1 VPWPSWEEAA
11 AATALSVVLWALVP
25 RLPRT
30 RTGDAAVPAL
40 REFALIA
47 GLYAI
52 WRLARMLPVTHEAGA
67 LDRARDIDRFQHRL
81 HLPTEISMQHL
92 VVAHDWL
99 ARLVNGYYAVLH
111 VPALIAFIVWAFARH
126 RDRYPHWRNGLVA
139 VTAGCLVIRFL
150 RVAPPRFVDDLGFV
164 DLSARFGLGVYG
176 DVGTGVSDQFAAMP
190 SIHVG
195 WAAVVALGTF
205 ALTTSRWRWL
215 VLMHLPA
222 TVFVVA
228 ATGHHWWMDGV
239 VAVLLLV
246 GGLLLDGAIRRRRV
260 GSSDGTSQPLDGPR
274 GAAPTA
280 ADRRDRD
287 DAPTAPDAGRI
298 SPLA

>member
-11 AATALSVVLWALVP
+11 IATIASLAAWLVLS

-30 RTGDAAVPAL
+30 RIGDAVLPAF

-47 GLYAI
+47 GLYAV
-52 WRLARMLPVTHEAGA
+52 WRLARMLPITHEEGA
-67 LDRARDIDRFQHRL
+67 IDRARDINHFQHIL
-81 HLPTEISMQHL
+81 HLPSEISMQHF

-99 ARLVNGYYAVLH
+99 ARFVNGYYAIVHL
-111 VPALIAFIVWAFARH
+111 PALITFLVWSFVRH

-139 VTAGCLVIRFL
+139 VTAGCLLIRFL
-150 RVAPPRFVDDLGFV
+150 RVAPPRFVPELGFV
-164 DLSARFGLGVYG
+164 DLSSRYGLGVYG

-205 ALTTSRWRWL
+205 AMTTSRWRWV
-215 VLMHLPA
+215 VLMHLPV

-228 ATGHHWWMDGV
+228 ATGHHWWMDGL
-239 VAVLLLV
+239 VALLLLV
-246 GGLLLDGAIRRRRV
+246 GGLVLDTVLRRRSQVRV
-260 GSSDGTSQPLDGPR
+260 A
-274 GAAPTA
+274 GANAQRPS
-280 ADRRDRD
+280 RSL
-287 DAPTAPDAGRI
+287 P
-298 SPLA
+298 

>member
-1 VPWPSWEEAA
+1 VPWPSWEQAA
-11 AATALSVVLWALVP
+11 VATVLSLVAWLVVS

-30 RTGDAAVPAL
+30 RVGDAALPGF

-52 WRLARMLPVTHEAGA
+52 WRLARLLPVTHEAGA
-67 LDRARDIDRFQHRL
+67 LDRARAIDTFQHHL
-81 HLPTEISMQHL
+81 HLPTEIAVQHF
-92 VVAHDWL
+92 VVDHDWL

-111 VPALIAFIVWAFARH
+111 VPALIGFIVWAFVRH

-150 RVAPPRFVDDLGFV
+150 RVAPPRFIDELGFV

-176 DVGTGVSDQFAAMP
+176 DVATGVSDQFAAMP

-205 ALTTSRWRWL
+205 ALSSSPWRWV

-228 ATGHHWWMDGV
+228 ATGHHWWLDGV
-239 VAVLLLV
+239 VAVALLG
-246 GGLLLDGAIRRRRV
+246 GGLLLDGTVRRRSR
-260 GSSDGTSQPLDGPR
+260 
-274 GAAPTA
+274 TA
-280 ADRRDRD
+280 AV
-287 DAPTAPDAGRI
+287 AFAT
-298 SPLA
+298 